1 MNISRIIED
10 PNFSSEN
17 NISNNLIPKNE
28 ESDGE
33 DLKFDDIMNEI
44 EKDDDMILIDD
55 DNEKKVEK
63 KILHFQPLIKEKK
76 SLFLKQPE
84 KILKI

>member
-17 NISNNLIPKNE
+17 NISKNLIPKNE

-33 DLKFDDIMNEI
+33 DLKFEDIMNEI

-63 KILHFQPLIKEKK
+63 KNIAFSTSDKGKE
-76 SLFLKQPE
+76 SLFLKQQE

>member
-17 NISNNLIPKNE
+17 NISKNLIPKNE

-63 KILHFQPLIKEKK
+63 KILHFQPLTKEKK
-76 SLFLKQPE
+76 SLFLKQQE
-84 KILKI
+84 KIPKI

>member
-17 NISNNLIPKNE
+17 NISKNLIPKNE

-33 DLKFDDIMNEI
+33 DLKFEDIMNE
-44 EKDDDMILIDD
+44 
-55 DNEKKVEK
+55 
-63 KILHFQPLIKEKK
+63 
-76 SLFLKQPE
+76 
-84 KILKI
+84 